1 MNIKLEQYKIFN
13 EAASTLS
20 FSLAARNLFI
30 SQSAVSQAI
39 HTLEKELNTQ
49 LFIRQSKGVLLTKE
63 GKLLAQKISAA
74 LSLIT
79 SAENQIVNQH
89 ELTKGEL
96 TIGAGD
102 TLSEN
107 YIMPYLVEFNK
118 LYPHVIIKMVN
129 RTSLEIIELLKTGQ
143 IEIGFINM
151 PLQDD
156 AMTIKECLQVHDIFV
171 TKHQE
176 NKMYSLQALSR
187 EPLVLLERSSNSR
200 HFVDNHFANNGVLLT
215 PTIELGSHDLLL
227 EAAKNNLGKACV
239 IKEFSLDALQKK
251 MIFEVHLS
259 IPIPKRSI
267 GYAHLKRKTLTPA
280 TLRFIELIEAQKK
293 ERYP

>member
-74 LSLIT
+74 LALIT

-107 YIMPYLVEFNK
+107 YIMPYLVKFNK
-118 LYPHVIIKMVN
+118 LYPQVIIKMVN

-151 PLQDD
+151 PLHDD
-156 AMTIKECLQVHDIFV
+156 TIIIQECLQVH
-171 TKHQE
+171 
-176 NKMYSLQALSR
+176 
-187 EPLVLLERSSNSR
+187 
-200 HFVDNHFANNGVLLT
+200 VD
-215 PTIELGSHDLLL
+215 
-227 EAAKNNLGKACV
+227 
-239 IKEFSLDALQKK
+239 
-251 MIFEVHLS
+251 
-259 IPIPKRSI
+259 
-267 GYAHLKRKTLTPA
+267 
-280 TLRFIELIEAQKK
+280 
-293 ERYP
+293 

>member
-39 HTLEKELNTQ
+39 HALEKELNTQ
-49 LFIRQSKGVLLTKE
+49 LFIRQSKGVILTSE
-63 GKLLAQKISAA
+63 GKMLHQQISQA

-79 SAENQIVNQH
+79 SVENQIVNQH
-89 ELTKGEL
+89 NLTKGEL

-107 YIMPYLVEFNK
+107 YIMPYLVEFNR
-118 LYPHVIIKMVN
+118 LYPQVIIKMVN

-156 AMTIKECLQVHDIFV
+156 AITIKECLQVHDIFV
-171 TKHQE
+171 TKYQE
-176 NKMYSLQALSR
+176 NKIYSLQELSH

-200 HFVDNHFANNGVLLT
+200 HFVDNHFASVGVLLT

-239 IKEFSLDALQKK
+239 IKEFSQTELDTQN
-251 MIFEVHLS
+251 IYEVA
-259 IPIPKRSI
+259 IENPIPKRSI
-267 GYAHLKRKTLTPA
+267 GYAYLSRKTLTPA
-280 TLRFIELIEAQKK
+280 SLKFIELIQA
-293 ERYP
+293 

>member
-49 LFIRQSKGVLLTKE
+49 LFIRQSKGVVLTKE
-63 GKLLAQKISAA
+63 GEMLYTKISQA

-79 SAENQIVNQH
+79 SAENQIGH
-89 ELTKGEL
+89 LHDLTKGEL

-107 YIMPYLVEFNK
+107 YIMPYLVKFNQ
-118 LYPHVIIKMVN
+118 LYPQVTIKMVN
-129 RTSLEIIELLKTGQ
+129 RTSLEIIDLLKNGQ
-143 IEIGFINM
+143 IEIGFVNM
-151 PLQDD
+151 PLHDE
-156 AMTIKECLQVHDIFV
+156 AITIQECLQVHDIFV
-171 TKHQE
+171 SKNPEETV
-176 NKMYSLQALSR
+176 YSLQELSH
-187 EPLVLLERSSNSR
+187 ESLILLERSSNSR
-200 HFVDNHFANNGVLLT
+200 QYVDYHFASQGLLLT
-215 PTIELGSHDLLL
+215 SSIELGSHDLLL

-239 IKEFSLDALQKK
+239 IKEFSLEELNNQDIYEIK
-251 MIFEVHLS
+251 INP
-259 IPIPKRSI
+259 PIPKRSI
-267 GYAHLKRKTLTPA
+267 GYAHLTRKTLTPA
-280 TLRFIELIEAQKK
+280 ALKFIELFHI
-293 ERYP
+293 

>member
-74 LSLIT
+74 LALIT

-107 YIMPYLVEFNK
+107 YIMPYLVKFNK
-118 LYPHVIIKMVN
+118 LYPQVIIKMVN

-151 PLQDD
+151 PLHDD
-156 AMTIKECLQVHDIFV
+156 TIIIQECLQVHDIFV
-171 TKHQE
+171 SKQEE
-176 NKMYSLQALSR
+176 NKVYSLQDISHA
-187 EPLVLLERSSNSR
+187 PLVL
-200 HFVDNHFANNGVLLT
+200 
-215 PTIELGSHDLLL
+215 
-227 EAAKNNLGKACV
+227 
-239 IKEFSLDALQKK
+239 SL
-251 MIFEVHLS
+251 IH
-259 IPIPKRSI
+259 I
-267 GYAHLKRKTLTPA
+267 
-280 TLRFIELIEAQKK
+280 
-293 ERYP
+293 

>member
-74 LSLIT
+74 LALIT

-107 YIMPYLVEFNK
+107 YIMPYLVKFNK
-118 LYPHVIIKMVN
+118 LYPQVIIKMVN
-129 RTSLEIIELLKTGQ
+129 RTSLESSSKNASKFMISLSPNKKKTK
-143 IEIGFINM
+143 FILYKIFLM
-151 PLQDD
+151 PL
-156 AMTIKECLQVHDIFV
+156 
-171 TKHQE
+171 
-176 NKMYSLQALSR
+176 
-187 EPLVLLERSSNSR
+187 SS
-200 HFVDNHFANNGVLLT
+200 F
-215 PTIELGSHDLLL
+215 
-227 EAAKNNLGKACV
+227 
-239 IKEFSLDALQKK
+239 
-251 MIFEVHLS
+251 
-259 IPIPKRSI
+259 
-267 GYAHLKRKTLTPA
+267 
-280 TLRFIELIEAQKK
+280 
-293 ERYP
+293 

>member
-30 SQSAVSQAI
+30 SQSAVSQTI

-49 LFIRQSKGVLLTKE
+49 LFIRQSKGVILTKE
-63 GKLLAQKISAA
+63 GKLLAQKISEA

-79 SAENQIVNQH
+79 SVENQLINQQI
-89 ELTKGEL
+89 LTNGEL

-107 YIMPYLVEFNK
+107 YIMPFLVQFNK
-118 LYPHVIIKMVN
+118 LYPQVIIKMVN
-129 RTSLEIIELLKTGQ
+129 RTSPEIIELLKTGQ

-156 AMTIKECLQVHDIFV
+156 SIIIQECLQVHDIFV

-176 NKMYSLQALSR
+176 NKIYSLQDITQV
-187 EPLVLLERSSNSR
+187 PLVLLERSSNSR
-200 HFVDNHFANNGVLLT
+200 HYVDHHFANHGVLLS

-239 IKEFSLDALQKK
+239 IKEFSLDALNRHD
-251 MIFEVHLS
+251 IYEVPLS
-259 IPIPKRSI
+259 SPIPKRSI

-280 TLRFIELIEAQKK
+280 ALRFIELIQT
-293 ERYP
+293 

>member
-20 FSLAARNLFI
+20 FSIAARNLFV
-30 SQSAVSQAI
+30 SQSAVSQVI
-39 HTLEKELNTQ
+39 HALEKELNTQ
-49 LFIRQSKGVLLTKE
+49 LFIRQSKGVILTKE
-63 GKLLAQKISAA
+63 GELLFQKIAQA

-89 ELTKGEL
+89 DLTKGEL

-118 LYPHVIIKMVN
+118 LYPQVTIKMVN

-151 PLQDD
+151 PLQDE
-156 AMTIKECLQVHDIFV
+156 AITIQECLQVHDIFV
-171 TKHQE
+171 AKEKEHHT
-176 NKMYSLQALSR
+176 YSLSELSH
-187 EPLVLLERSSNSR
+187 ESLVLLERSSNSR
-200 HFVDNHFANNGVLLT
+200 HFVDNHFATQGVLLT
-215 PTIELGSHDLLL
+215 PSIELGSHDLLL
-227 EAAKNNLGKACV
+227 EAAKNN
-239 IKEFSLDALQKK
+239 
-251 MIFEVHLS
+251 
-259 IPIPKRSI
+259 
-267 GYAHLKRKTLTPA
+267 
-280 TLRFIELIEAQKK
+280 
-293 ERYP
+293 

>member
-39 HTLEKELNTQ
+39 HALEKELNTQ
-49 LFIRQSKGVLLTKE
+49 LFIRQSKGVILTKE
-63 GKLLAQKISAA
+63 GALLYQQISHA

-102 TLSEN
+102 TLSQN
-107 YIMPYLVEFNK
+107 YIMPYLVKFNQ
-118 LYPHVIIKMVN
+118 LYPHVTIKMVN
-129 RTSLEIIELLKTGQ
+129 RTSLEIINLLKTGQ

-151 PLQDD
+151 PLHDE
-156 AMTIKECLQVHDIFV
+156 AITIQECLQVHDIFV
-171 TKHQE
+171 SKEKDDKIYNLHELSQE
-176 NKMYSLQALSR
+176 SLI
-187 EPLVLLERSSNSR
+187 LLERSSNSR
-200 HFVDNHFANNGVLLT
+200 QFVDYHFASHGILLKAS
-215 PTIELGSHDLLL
+215 IELGSHDLLL
-227 EAAKNNLGKACV
+227 DAAKNNLGKACV
-239 IKEFSLDALQKK
+239 IKEFSLSDLNN
-251 MIFEVHLS
+251 HLIHEIQLS
-259 IPIPKRSI
+259 HPIPKRSI
-267 GYAHLKRKTLTPA
+267 GYAYLTRKTLTPA
-280 TLRFIELIEAQKK
+280 SLKFIELIEN
-293 ERYP
+293 

>member
-49 LFIRQSKGVLLTKE
+49 LFIRQSKGVILTKE
-63 GKLLAQKISAA
+63 GKLLAQNISAA

-118 LYPHVIIKMVN
+118 LYPQVIIKMVN

-151 PLQDD
+151 PLQDE
-156 AMTIKECLQVHDIFV
+156 AITIQECLQVHDIFV
-171 TKHQE
+171 AKYKE
-176 NKMYSLQALSR
+176 NKVYSLQDISR
-187 EPLVLLERSSNSR
+187 VPLVLLERSSNSR
-200 HFVDNHFANNGVLLT
+200 HFVDNHFANNGILLT

-239 IKEFSLDALQKK
+239 IKEFSLDALQQKL
-251 MIFEVHLS
+251 IYEVPLS
-259 IPIPKRSI
+259 TPIPKRSI

-280 TLRFIELIEAQKK
+280 GLRFIELIKA
-293 ERYP
+293 

>member
-49 LFIRQSKGVLLTKE
+49 LFIRQSKGVILTQE
-63 GKLLAQKISAA
+63 GEMLYTKISQA

-79 SAENQIVNQH
+79 SAENQIGH
-89 ELTKGEL
+89 LHDLTKGEL

-107 YIMPYLVEFNK
+107 YIMPYLVKFNQ
-118 LYPHVIIKMVN
+118 LYPQVTIKMIN
-129 RTSLEIIELLKTGQ
+129 RTSLEIIDLLKNGQ
-143 IEIGFINM
+143 IEIGFVNM
-151 PLQDD
+151 PLHDE
-156 AMTIKECLQVHDIFV
+156 AITIQECLQVHDIFV
-171 TKHQE
+171 SKNPE
-176 NKMYSLQALSR
+176 EKVYSLQELSH
-187 EPLVLLERSSNSR
+187 ESLILLERSSNSR
-200 HFVDNHFANNGVLLT
+200 QYVDYHFASQGLLLT
-215 PTIELGSHDLLL
+215 SSIELGSHDLLL

-239 IKEFSLDALQKK
+239 IKEFSLEELNNQDIYEIK
-251 MIFEVHLS
+251 INP
-259 IPIPKRSI
+259 PIPKRSI
-267 GYAHLKRKTLTPA
+267 GYAHLTRKTLTPA
-280 TLRFIELIEAQKK
+280 ALKFIELFHI
-293 ERYP
+293 